1 MRNKAMSLISTAVV
15 GLALQTAQPPIAQAQ
30 EAPIPHNCSITS
42 AELQAEKKVVL
53 DFLRPNVT
61 LRDLLALVDS
71 SYIQHNPA
79 VLKAA
84 KEKHISDYEEFK
96 HLFTRIATLSNPGS
110 TNVLD
115 GPARQG
121 GRGPQ
126 AVIVVAECDLVT
138 AIVRN
143 TPPDPTSP
151 GTSYERFSFDTFRVR
166 GGKLVEHWDD
176 EEITEQSTQM
186 LRKLE

>member
-1 MRNKAMSLISTAVV
+1 MSWISVAGL
-15 GLALQTAQPPIAQAQ
+15 GLALQTTLPATALAQQTPQAPMPQ
-30 EAPIPHNCSITS
+30 NCSMTQ

-53 DFLRPNVT
+53 DFIRPNVT
-61 LRDLLALVDS
+61 LRELLALVDP

-84 KEKHISDYEEFK
+84 QEKHISDYEEFK
-96 HLFTRIATLSNPGS
+96 HLFTRIAALSNPGS

-126 AVIVVAECDLVT
+126 AVIIVAECDLVT
-138 AIVRN
+138 AIIRN
-143 TPPDPTSP
+143 SSPDPTEP

-166 GGKLVEHWDD
+166 GSKLVEHWDD
-176 EEITEQSTQM
+176 EDISVQSMQM